1 MKLNLTVATL
11 FLCVS
16 IPSST
21 PTKND
26 PFSPI

>member
-1 MKLNLTVATL
+1 MHFDKLINL
-11 FLCVS
+11 
-16 IPSST
+16 IGPST